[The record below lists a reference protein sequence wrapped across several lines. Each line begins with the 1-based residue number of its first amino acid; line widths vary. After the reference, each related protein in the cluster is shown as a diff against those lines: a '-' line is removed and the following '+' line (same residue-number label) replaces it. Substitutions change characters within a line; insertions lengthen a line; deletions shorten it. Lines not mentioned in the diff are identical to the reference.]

1 MSTIK
6 GIIFDYG
13 GTIDTNGIHWG
24 EVIAEQYRLAGIEI
38 ERELYRNAY
47 IYGERTLAK
56 SQVIM
61 PEDTFHTL
69 LRKKIAIQF
78 EYLKELTGDRCFTT
92 AKADE
97 IADRCH
103 NKVKETLS
111 TSRAVVEGLARQYPM
126 VLVTNFYGNMPVV
139 LDEFGLADYFKEI
152 VESSVVGIRKPAPT
166 LFALG
171 VKALDL
177 QAGEVVVIGDSYR
190 KDIYP
195 SSTLGCKTVWLKNIC
210 WADEPIEEGHAPTA
224 IIDNIKEL
232 PAVIEKLNSPEPSA
246 AISCFIM
253 ETY

>member
-24 EVIAEQYRLAGIEI
+24 EVIAAQYKAAGIEI
-38 ERELYRNAY
+38 ERGLYRSAY
-47 IYGERTLAK
+47 VHGERTLAK
-56 SQVIM
+56 HPIIK

-78 EYLKELTGDRCFTT
+78 EYLREHASPTQFT
-92 AKADE
+92 AGLAEEVADG
-97 IADRCH
+97 CY

-111 TSRAVVEGLARQYPM
+111 TSRAVVEELSRQYPM

-139 LDEFGLADYFKEI
+139 LKEFKLSQLFRSI
-152 VESSVVGIRKPAPT
+152 IESSVVGIRKPDPA

-171 VKALDL
+171 VEALSTSPCRT
-177 QAGEVVVIGDSYR
+177 VVIGDSYR

-195 SSTLGCKTVWLKNIC
+195 AASLGCRTVWLKNLC
-210 WADEPIEEGHAPTA
+210 WEEEPVMEGHEPTA
-224 IIDNIKEL
+224 IIDTIEHL
-232 PAVIEKLNSPEPSA
+232 PGTIAEMVTVE
-246 AISCFIM
+246 
-253 ETY
+253 